1 MFSQI
6 WSKQIEARAAEMD
19 FANLQ
24 FQGEL
29 IDSDGNTQVQIGLDR
44 KPKSSMKYDKC
55 SEKITVKKSNGG
67 GYLYLGGKTDVIE
80 ANNEVQKKVTI
91 RNMPR

>member
-1 MFSQI
+1 
-6 WSKQIEARAAEMD
+6 MD

-24 FQGEL
+24 FQGEI
-29 IDSDGNTQVQIGLDR
+29 IDSDGNIQVQIALDR
-44 KPKSSMKYDKC
+44 KPKSSTKYDKC
-55 SEKITVKKSNGG
+55 NEKITVKKTNEG

-80 ANNEVQKKVTI
+80 SNNEVQKKVTI